1 MLKIFAISLPHAYVF
16 WVKSERF
23 CHLNS
28 DCCSIMPLYS
38 PSNELWRHDVIM
50 WQGTTLQSLEIT
62 KSAARI
68 ILYADHLTPLA
79 TLFTKLEW
87 IPFYGQSKINK
98 CAIFYKRVN
107 GSLPDYLNEQLTINN
122 TQHNRSIRYAGYNS
136 ICPYHKRET
145 EGGPS
150 FTVSA
155 TRLWNNVP
163 LNIRKSDSI
172 KSLRTNLFKTILTAQ
187 QHLDHFRI

>member
-1 MLKIFAISLPHAYVF
+1 M
-16 WVKSERF
+16 
-23 CHLNS
+23 
-28 DCCSIMPLYS
+28 
-38 PSNELWRHDVIM
+38 
-50 WQGTTLQSLEIT
+50 
-62 KSAARI
+62 SAARI
-68 ILYADHLTPLA
+68 ILYADCLTPPA

-107 GSLPDYLNEQLTINN
+107 GSLSDYLNEQLTINN
-122 TQHNRSIRYAGYNS
+122 TQHNRSIRYASYNS

>member
-1 MLKIFAISLPHAYVF
+1 M
-16 WVKSERF
+16 
-23 CHLNS
+23 
-28 DCCSIMPLYS
+28 
-38 PSNELWRHDVIM
+38 
-50 WQGTTLQSLEIT
+50 
-62 KSAARI
+62 SAARI
-68 ILYADHLTPLA
+68 ILYADHLTPPA

-122 TQHNRSIRYAGYNS
+122 TQHNRSIRYASYNS

-150 FTVSA
+150 FTVLA

-187 QHLDHFRI
+187 QHLNHFRI

>member
-1 MLKIFAISLPHAYVF
+1 M
-16 WVKSERF
+16 
-23 CHLNS
+23 
-28 DCCSIMPLYS
+28 
-38 PSNELWRHDVIM
+38 
-50 WQGTTLQSLEIT
+50 
-62 KSAARI
+62 SAARI
-68 ILYADHLTPLA
+68 ILYADHLTPPA

-150 FTVSA
+150 LTVSA

>member
-1 MLKIFAISLPHAYVF
+1 MTRNHFAEST
-16 WVKSERF
+16 K
-23 CHLNS
+23 
-28 DCCSIMPLYS
+28 
-38 PSNELWRHDVIM
+38 
-50 WQGTTLQSLEIT
+50 LQM
-62 KSAARI
+62 SAARI

-98 CAIFYKRVN
+98 CAIFYTRVN
-107 GSLPDYLNEQLTINN
+107 GSLPDYLNEQLAINN
-122 TQHNRSIRYAGYNS
+122 TQHNRSIRYASYNS

-145 EGGPS
+145 EGGLS
-150 FTVSA
+150 FAVSA

-172 KSLRTNLFKTILTAQ
+172 KSLRTNLFKTIFTAQ